1 MKRDGTEIKTAEH
14 LEKKNIT
21 KIICII
27 LQSLLLVW
35 FFLDMTGMTIG
46 GRCLVTRSYQDDGI
60 FFLIYL
66 AAFLLFLFWNRI
78 GRWAVAGFSTLWFVT
93 QFICHEWYTIFN
105 GGFMGSLQGKIDY
118 FADTI
123 HWITAEGRYIPDL
136 YHTIL
141 HVLILSVVISTFI
154 FIRTDGRRETEQ

>member
-1 MKRDGTEIKTAEH
+1 MKTVEH
-14 LEKKNIT
+14 SMKGKNI
-21 KIICII
+21 CIV
-27 LQSLLLVW
+27 LQVLLLVW

-46 GRCLVTRSYQDDGI
+46 GQCLVTRSYQEDGI

-66 AAFLLFLFWNRI
+66 VAFVLFLFWKQI
-78 GRWAVAGFSTLWFVT
+78 GRWIMACYTSLWFVT

-123 HWITAEGRYIPDL
+123 HWITVDGKYIPDL

-141 HVLILSVVISTFI
+141 HVLILSVAVSTFI
-154 FIRTDGRRETEQ
+154 FIRTDCRKRTE